1 MTLPNIAWSK
11 IWKDMTDQFSLG
23 DFSIHGPNHWRN
35 VELNGLQL
43 CRLNG
48 ADETV
53 VRLFAVFHD
62 VERENEGHDPE
73 HGRRAADLLL
83 QLHGEL
89 FELDE
94 LRLELLVDAVSYHN
108 DGLVS
113 DSLTIG
119 TCWDADRMDLPRV
132 GITPRP
138 ERMSTAHGK
147 QFATEGRLLTIPG
160 EENKGEDE
168 TET

>member
-1 MTLPNIAWSK
+1 MTSPNIDWSE
-11 IWKDMTDQFSLG
+11 IWQTMTKRFSLG

-62 VERENEGHDPE
+62 VERENEGHDPN

-89 FELDE
+89 FELDDS
-94 LRLELLVDAVSYHN
+94 RLEFLSDAVRYHN

-132 GITPRP
+132 GITPRSD
-138 ERMSTAHGK
+138 RMSTEHGK
-147 QFATEGRLLTIPG
+147 QFANDGRLPTPPSEEG
-160 EENKGEDE
+160 EEE
-168 TET
+168 T